1 MATEKSKIDDIWD
14 KALVRLKEC
23 LPESCEVWVRN
34 FVPNAF
40 DNDEFSVLYGQ
51 RFAMQSIAP
60 YQNIFSEV
68 LSEITGKPTTFK
80 TVYDNELAKLLEKK
94 SRNAKKEES
103 QNASKY
109 EGLKQ
114 MHSASNLNLRFT
126 FDNFV
131 VGSNSELAFA
141 GAMAVAKN
149 PGRTTYNPLFI
160 YGNPGVGKT
169 HLIQAI
175 GHYTLKKG
183 LTVKYCTSEE
193 FVNDYVNYVAKG
205 LNKGRGGNNEKMNL
219 FRQKYRNCDVFL
231 MDDVQFLGNK
241 DKTKDELFNTFNSL
255 YDSGKQIVLTS
266 DRLPKDMGDFDERFR
281 SRFQGGLM
289 VDIQPP
295 EMETRM
301 AILKNLSQEENTPLS
316 DEIIEFLAENY
327 CTNVRELKGAFNKV
341 QLYYSINQKELTLPV
356 VKKVLNF
363 RENVKNYSPETI
375 ISEVSKYFNV
385 SEEDILGTGRMKTIA
400 NARQVAIYLVRE
412 LTKDSFPSIGKI
424 FDKKHTTIYY
434 SCEQMQKQL
443 KIDKHLGIAI
453 EEIKKGLNN

>member
-1 MATEKSKIDDIWD
+1 MAKDKAKIDEIWD
-14 KALVRLKEC
+14 KALVLLKDR

-34 FVPNAF
+34 FVPHALDGN
-40 DNDEFSVLYGQ
+40 EFSVLYGQ
-51 RFAMQSIAP
+51 RFALQSITP
-60 YQNIFSEV
+60 YLDIFSEV
-68 LSEITGKPTTFK
+68 LTETANKPIIFK
-80 TVYDNELAKLLEKK
+80 AIFDNELAKILEKK
-94 SRNAKKEES
+94 TKTVKKDEPE
-103 QNASKY
+103 NKY

-114 MHSASNLNLRFT
+114 MQSAPNLNLKFT

-149 PGRTTYNPLFI
+149 PGKTTYNPLFI

-175 GHYTLKKG
+175 GHYVFKKG
-183 LTVKYCTSEE
+183 LRVKYCTSEE
-193 FVNDYVNYVAKG
+193 FVNDFVNAVAKG
-205 LNKGRGGNNEKMNL
+205 LNKGRGGNNDKMNL
-219 FRQKYRNCDVFL
+219 LRQKYRNCDVFL

-301 AILKNLSQEENTPLS
+301 AILKNLSDEEKTPLLP
-316 DEIIEFLAENY
+316 EIIEFLAQNY

-341 QLYYSINQKELTLPV
+341 QLFYSVNQKELTLET
-356 VKKVLNF
+356 VKKILNF
-363 RENVKNYSPETI
+363 KENIKNYSAETI
-375 ISEVSKYFNV
+375 ITETARFFNV
-385 SEEDILGTGRMKTIA
+385 SEDDILGSGRMKTIA

-412 LTKDSFPSIGKI
+412 LTKDSFPSIGQI
-424 FDKKHTTIYY
+424 FDKKHSTIIY
-434 SCEQMQKQL
+434 SYEQMQKQL
-443 KIDKHLGIAI
+443 KIDKTLGIAI
-453 EEIKKGLNN
+453 EEIKKGLDN

>member
-1 MATEKSKIDDIWD
+1 MAKDKTKIDEIWD
-14 KALVRLKEC
+14 NALVVLKER

-34 FVPNAF
+34 FVPHAL
-40 DNDEFSVLYGQ
+40 DGDEFSILYGQ
-51 RFAMQSIAP
+51 RFALQSISP
-60 YQNIFSEV
+60 HLEIFSEI
-68 LSEITGKPTTFK
+68 LSEIIGKQTVFK
-80 TVYDNELAKLLEKK
+80 PIYDDELAKLLDKK
-94 SRNAKKEES
+94 AKNLRKAEPE
-103 QNASKY
+103 NKY

-114 MHSASNLNLRFT
+114 MQSKPNLNLKFT

-149 PGRTTYNPLFI
+149 PGKTTYNPLFI

-175 GHYTLKKG
+175 GHYVFKKG
-183 LTVKYCTSEE
+183 LRVKYCTSEE
-193 FVNDYVNYVAKG
+193 FVNDYVNAVAKG
-205 LNKGRGGNNEKMNL
+205 LNKGRGGNNDKMNTL
-219 FRQKYRNCDVFL
+219 RQKYRNCDVFL
-231 MDDVQFLGNK
+231 MDDVQFLSNK

-301 AILKNLSQEENTPLS
+301 AILKNLSKEENTPLS
-316 DEIIEFLAENY
+316 SEIIEFLAQNY

-341 QLYYSINQKELTLPV
+341 QLFYSVNQKELTIES
-356 VKKVLNF
+356 VKKILNF
-363 RENVKNYSPETI
+363 KENVRNYSAETI
-375 ISEVSKYFNV
+375 ISEVAKYFNV
-385 SEEDILGTGRMKTIA
+385 SEDEILGSGRMKTIA

-412 LTKDSFPSIGKI
+412 LTKDSFPSIGQI
-424 FDKKHTTIYY
+424 INKKHSTIIY
-434 SCEQMQKQL
+434 SYEQMQKQL
-443 KIDKHLGIAI
+443 KIDKTLGIAI
-453 EEIKKGLNN
+453 EEIKKGLDN

>member
-1 MATEKSKIDDIWD
+1 MAKANSKINEIWD
-14 KALVRLKEC
+14 KALILLKER

-34 FVPNAF
+34 FVPHAL
-40 DNDEFSVLYGQ
+40 DGDEFSVLYGQ
-51 RFAMQSIAP
+51 KFAIQSINP
-60 YQNIFSEV
+60 HLGIFSEV
-68 LSEITGKPTTFK
+68 LSKIIGKQTVFK
-80 TVYDNELAKLLEKK
+80 AIYSNDLAKNLEKK
-94 SRNAKKEES
+94 TKSSRKSEPEN
-103 QNASKY
+103 KY

-114 MHSASNLNLRFT
+114 MQSKPNLNLKFT

-149 PGRTTYNPLFI
+149 PGKTTYNPLFI

-175 GHYTLKKG
+175 GHYVFTKG
-183 LTVKYCTSEE
+183 LRVKYCTSEE

-205 LNKGRGGNNEKMNL
+205 LNKGRSGNNEKMNL

-301 AILKNLSQEENTPLS
+301 AILKNLSEEEKTPIS
-316 DEIIEFLAENY
+316 SEIIEFLAQNY

-341 QLYYSINQKELTLPV
+341 QLFYSINQKELTLDA
-356 VKKVLNF
+356 VKKILNF
-363 RENVKNYSPETI
+363 KENVKNYSTETI
-375 ISEVSKYFNV
+375 IAKTANYYNV
-385 SEEDILGTGRMKTIA
+385 SEDDILGTCRMKTIA

-412 LTKDSFPSIGKI
+412 LTNDSFPSIGQI
-424 FDKKHTTIYY
+424 FGRNHTTVLYA
-434 SCEQMQKQL
+434 CEQMQKQL
-443 KIDKHLGIAI
+443 KIDKHLGVAI
-453 EEIKKGLNN
+453 EEIKKGLDN